1 MLGGIVKGYPA
12 QFFLYAMRF
21 APRHLIFSG
30 CLLVIACIQLSDAA
44 EPGYLEGQLKIG
56 SRKEVELA
64 EAGPSKHREENYP
77 DYPLVILSKA
87 GQKEVARVTPDQEG
101 NYRVALPPGDYIL
114 DVEARGQSHV
124 RAQPQPFTIVSN
136 QTVRVDMNIDTGIR

>member
-1 MLGGIVKGYPA
+1 M
-12 QFFLYAMRF
+12 MRWLL
-21 APRHLIFSG
+21 RHLV
-30 CLLVIACIQLSDAA
+30 CLTSLLLIACIQLSDAA

-64 EAGPSKHREENYP
+64 EAGPSKHTEENYQ

-101 NYRVALPPGDYIL
+101 NYRVSLPPGDYIL
-114 DVEARGQSHV
+114 DIQGRGSSRL
-124 RAQPQPFTIVSN
+124 RAKPQPFTVVSG
-136 QTVRVDMNIDTGIR
+136 QTVRVDMDLATGIR

>member
-1 MLGGIVKGYPA
+1 
-12 QFFLYAMRF
+12 MRF
-21 APRHLIFSG
+21 ALRHPIWWG
-30 CLLVIACIQLSDAA
+30 CLFLIACIQLSEAGD
-44 EPGYLEGQLKIG
+44 PGYLEGQLKIG

-101 NYRVALPPGDYIL
+101 NYRVSLPPGDYIL
-114 DVEARGQSHV
+114 DVQGRGSSNV
-124 RAQPQPFTIVSN
+124 RAEPQPFTVVSG
-136 QTVRVDMNIDTGIR
+136 QTVRVDMEVASGIR

>member
-1 MLGGIVKGYPA
+1 
-12 QFFLYAMRF
+12 MRF
-21 APRHLIFSG
+21 APKHRIFCG
-30 CLLVIACIQLSDAA
+30 CLLVIACIQLSDAT

-64 EAGPSKHREENYP
+64 EAGPSKHTEENYP

-87 GQKEVARVTPDQEG
+87 GQKVVARVTPDQQG

-114 DVEARGQSHV
+114 DVEARGHSNV
-124 RAQPQPFTIVSN
+124 RASPQPFTVVSK
-136 QTVRVDMNIDTGIR
+136 QAVHVDMNIGTAIR

>member
-1 MLGGIVKGYPA
+1 
-12 QFFLYAMRF
+12 MRF
-21 APRHLIFSG
+21 AVTHPIACS
-30 CLLVIACIQLSDAA
+30 CLLVIACIQVSDAA

-64 EAGPSKHREENYP
+64 EAGPSKHTEENYP

-87 GQKEVARVTPDQEG
+87 GQKVVARVTPDQQG

-114 DVEARGQSHV
+114 DVAARGHSNV
-124 RAQPQPFTIVSN
+124 RASPQPFTVVSN
-136 QTVRVDMNIDTGIR
+136 QAVHVDMNIGTGIR

>member
-1 MLGGIVKGYPA
+1 MLGGMVKGYPA
-12 QFFLYAMRF
+12 RFFYAMRF
-21 APRHLIFSG
+21 ASRHLISCG

-44 EPGYLEGQLKIG
+44 QPGYLEGQLKIG

-64 EAGPSKHREENYP
+64 EAGPSKHTEQNYG

-87 GQKEVARVTPDQEG
+87 GQKEIAHVTPDQQG

-114 DVEARGQSHV
+114 DVQARGHSNV
-124 RAQPQPFTIVSN
+124 RASPQPFTVVSN
-136 QTVRVDMNIDTGIR
+136 QTVHVDMNIGTGIR